1 MRDHVRFQ
9 SVEFSPRDAEP
20 GQLNTNRYGY
30 LLATWLAARLK
41 ERGFDTG
48 VPTPEDWGWLLGI
61 TSDGQTVLVGC
72 GNVDGSST
80 EWLIWTQVDSPGML
94 SRLFKRGGPPPNALY
109 GIVAAIHGALS
120 ANSSVTGVEWF
131 RSGSRG
137 EELDHASTPI

>member
-9 SVEFSPRDAEP
+9 SIEFSPRDAEP

-61 TSDGQTVLVGC
+61 TSDGQY
-72 GNVDGSST
+72 VDLHGKPGEYQEHHQVYDREGEDCRRCRAKIVRIKANQRST
-80 EWLIWTQVDSPGML
+80 FFCEQCQV
-94 SRLFKRGGPPPNALY
+94 
-109 GIVAAIHGALS
+109 
-120 ANSSVTGVEWF
+120 
-131 RSGSRG
+131 
-137 EELDHASTPI
+137 